1 MLKKNKEHKI
11 LKKIPQKIISPKK
24 QMIQKEKLSQ
34 ELIVNCK
41 YLNQLY
47 CQKKQF
53 FNFAQYLKTTKE
65 KLKSQIQKQKLKFPW
80 TTVSLFR
87 KL

>member
-34 ELIVNCK
+34 ELIVNVIFEPII
-41 YLNQLY
+41 LPIISLD
-47 CQKKQF
+47 F
-53 FNFAQYLKTTKE
+53 FLFALLQM
-65 KLKSQIQKQKLKFPW
+65 
-80 TTVSLFR
+80 
-87 KL
+87 